1 MDEHAAPLSSP
12 SALASTDDQS
22 VFEFAYRS
30 LQAAEKALSDL
41 QAQQNQAKRL
51 VRQALEALHQLP
63 APATGPVDPVHPSP
77 FLSVA
82 EVANSYGVSRTQVW
96 RMVHEG
102 TVPSCK
108 LGQRVVVPR
117 DALKHWDDVL
127 DGLGLG

>member
-1 MDEHAAPLSSP
+1 VDESAAKLSNP
-12 SALASTDDQS
+12 SELASTGDQS
-22 VFEFAYRS
+22 VLEFAYRS
-30 LQAAEKALSDL
+30 LHAAEKALSDL

-51 VRQALEALHQLP
+51 VRQALDALQQLP
-63 APATGPVDPVHPSP
+63 TPATIPLDSPHQSP

-96 RMVHEG
+96 RMVQEG

-117 DALKHWDDVL
+117 DALKYWDDVL